1 MDLSKS
7 PMLTG
12 EDPQGAAGLQALLTL
27 RTSLSP
33 PMAASDLWRN
43 AVGSDV

>member
-33 PMAASDLWRN
+33 PLPANDMWNNES
-43 AVGSDV
+43 